1 MFEQSQESLRPYG
14 LVRNLITEA
23 FDKAPITL
31 HLTEADLESLTATL
45 AGLPF
50 PEVDEVSRI
59 VARFLA
65 TAGDSPD
72 DANEHASAVAG
83 SIVDGINTLDLS
95 I

>member
-14 LVRNLITEA
+14 LVRSLIAEA
-23 FDKAPITL
+23 FELAPITL
-31 HLTEADLESLTATL
+31 HLSEGDLESLTATL

-65 TAGDSPD
+65 AAGESSD
-72 DANEHASAVAG
+72 DANDHASAVAG
-83 SIVDGINTLDLS
+83 RLVDGLNTLDLS
-95 I
+95 L